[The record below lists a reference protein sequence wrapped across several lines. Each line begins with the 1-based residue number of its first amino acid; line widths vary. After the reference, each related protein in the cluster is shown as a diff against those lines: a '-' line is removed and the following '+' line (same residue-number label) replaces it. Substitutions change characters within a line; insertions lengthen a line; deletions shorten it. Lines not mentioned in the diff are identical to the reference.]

1 MSRFVGVAPVILT
14 QNGIRLSRPL
24 TFYSYFVVTAI
35 SGVILSGFA
44 LDLLTEPKRSL
55 RVRTPTSRMI
65 WVANLSIVILI
76 TSVAAYRAPARF
88 LCIINCLKQIQ
99 KIKIFINGENNRDLF
114 EKLKTVMVISTLVG
128 LGFLVFFDIY
138 GYVTEALTHGREVRT
153 LFLYSFLYYEYF
165 IVLLV
170 ELQFI
175 LIAQKLLS
183 ALRLVNDALQQLMVS
198 FKTQRNNNYNRFR
211 NEFTSYDNYGLK
223 ESSTV
228 PNKVIN
234 YVVDSLTVK
243 EKIDDKKYFRS
254 DNRTVRDLSNA
265 YTGICDILRRI
276 DDSHGFLLL
285 LILISFFMQLIITP
299 YYLITTLYT
308 SMNQINYIL
317 LQISWCMYH
326 IISMLMVVEPCYQT
340 QKEMDR
346 TQMLVLYLLRYI
358 SSTDPM
364 FVDVDIFCKQLYL
377 DRPSYTPLGM
387 CTISRPLTVTIIG
400 AVMTYLVIIF
410 QLRSYESN
418 SKDQL

>member
-1 MSRFVGVAPVILT
+1 MKVSAKCPVG
-14 QNGIRLSRPL
+14 G
-24 TFYSYFVVTAI
+24 
-35 SGVILSGFA
+35 GVILSGFA

-76 TSVAAYRAPARF
+76 TGVAAYRAPS
-88 LCIINCLKQIQ
+88 L
-99 KIKIFINGENNRDLF
+99 
-114 EKLKTVMVISTLVG
+114 
-128 LGFLVFFDIY
+128 
-138 GYVTEALTHGREVRT
+138 RT

-198 FKTQRNNNYNRFR
+198 FKTQGNNYYNRFR
-211 NEFTSYDNYGLK
+211 NEFTTYDNYALK

-243 EKIDDKKYFRS
+243 EKLDDKKYFRK
-254 DNRTVRDLSNA
+254 DTRTVRDLSNA

-276 DDSHGFLLL
+276 DESHGFLLL

-299 YYLITTLYT
+299 YYLITTLF
-308 SMNQINYIL
+308 
-317 LQISWCMYH
+317 QISWCMYH

-346 TQMLVLYLLRYI
+346 TQVLVSYLMRYI

-400 AVMTYLVIIF
+400 AVMTYLVIII